1 MANVSSKTTTP
12 APVFVKQSGKFSFA
26 PIRGVVIPEVLP
38 TAERDSLPFP
48 DIFAHAQHNDYYFV
62 PTSFWTGKKEDG
74 GRDRKE
80 AETPLKWQKDKI
92 KGAMNDWRKKDLKG
106 REAHSVVCIERKK
119 GDLLDS
125 NNPKAGAYEDS
136 GIGFWVQIISKVPVA
151 DPEQPA
157 TPPAE

>member
-12 APVFVKQSGKFSFA
+12 APAPAAPFSKQIGKFTFTA
-26 PIRGVVIPEVLP
+26 VRGVVIPEVIP
-38 TAERDSLPFP
+38 TATRDSLPFP
-48 DIFAHAQHNDYYFV
+48 EFFEGAQHNDYFFV
-62 PTSFWTGKKEDG
+62 GTSYWTSPKADG
-74 GRDRKE
+74 GRGRTA

-106 REAHSVVCIERKK
+106 REDHAVVCIERKK

-125 NNPKAGAYEDS
+125 NNPKAGVYEED
-136 GIGFWVQIISKVPVA
+136 GIGFWVQIVAKV
-151 DPEQPA
+151 PA